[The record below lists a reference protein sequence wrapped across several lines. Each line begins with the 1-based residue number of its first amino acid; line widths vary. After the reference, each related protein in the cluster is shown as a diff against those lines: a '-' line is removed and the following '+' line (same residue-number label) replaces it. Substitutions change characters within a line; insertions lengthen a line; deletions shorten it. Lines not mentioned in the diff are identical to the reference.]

1 MSKDIHN
8 TEAAIETLFQQT
20 LLEVS
25 TIEYLDNGSY
35 QCEEVDELHHH
46 VLLFIVGGSG
56 EIMLN
61 DQMLQ
66 LSSKHALLLLPGMK
80 AAISSKHSSK
90 LRLYRV
96 AFELFRQSESTTL
109 YRGYEKERSFPIQGQ
124 IAIHQHALLYRLIK
138 LLYDNHH
145 SLDVAMQLQQS
156 IYMYAILRML
166 LKEAQ
171 TVVSIDTWNAF
182 EKSVRYMQDAYHTD
196 ITLDKLADL
205 AGLNPS
211 YYSTLFKQKM
221 DKSPIEYLTGLRMN
235 RAKELLLLSQDKIRN
250 VAREVGYKDEFYF
263 SRRFKAQYGV
273 APSVYLKH
281 HHSNVASLSYACTD
295 HLYTLGIVPY
305 AARID
310 KGPNTI
316 TDRVPEPLESSQS
329 WDIWRQKLIRA
340 KPDMI
345 MCKENISLQARTNIG
360 DIAPIIVIP
369 WMQKDI
375 FHHLQEIAQ
384 LVDKEQ
390 AARAWRERHE
400 QRAELARKKIGGA
413 ISSKSVAIC
422 TFTSNGLRIYGA
434 RNMGHVFY
442 RSLQMRPPEKLKR
455 QIDKHD
461 IGTGLVW
468 VAASAEEIGD
478 YEADYLLLVV
488 KSEQEARAGM
498 KRLQATEAW
507 LRYPAVQAGRVFFM
521 NFNQWL
527 IYAPDSI
534 DRQLEEAVALLAGS
548 GGRPLI

>member
-1 MSKDIHN
+1 MSMGLHN
-8 TEAAIETLFQQT
+8 TETDIETLFQQT

-25 TIEYLDNGSY
+25 AIEYLDYGSY
-35 QCEEVDELHHH
+35 RSEESSELDHH

-56 EIMLN
+56 EMLLHG
-61 DQMLQ
+61 QMLQ
-66 LSSKHALLLLPGMK
+66 LSRKHVLLLLPGMK
-80 AAISSKHSSK
+80 AVINSMHQANLK
-90 LRLYRV
+90 LYRV
-96 AFELFRQSESTTL
+96 SFELYRQSESTDS
-109 YRGYEKERSFPIQGQ
+109 YRGYEKERSFPVQGQ
-124 IAIHQHALLYRLIK
+124 IAIHQYGLFSRLIK
-138 LLYDNHH
+138 LLYDNRH
-145 SLDVAMQLQQS
+145 SLDVAMKLQQS

-171 TVVSIDTWNAF
+171 SVITIDTWNAF
-182 EKSVRYMQDAYHTD
+182 DQSVRYMQDAYHTD

-310 KGPNTI
+310 KGPTSI
-316 TDRVPEPLESSQS
+316 TDRVSEPLESSQS

-345 MCKENISLQARTNIG
+345 MCKENISLQARNNIG

-375 FHHLQEIAQ
+375 FYHIQEIAQ

-390 AARAWRERHE
+390 AAKEWRERHE
-400 QRAELARKKIGGA
+400 QRVELARKKVGSATG
-413 ISSKSVAIC
+413 SKSVVIC
-422 TFTSNGLRIYGA
+422 TFTTNGLRIYGA

-442 RSLQMRPPEKLKR
+442 RSLQMRPPEKLQR
-455 QIDKHD
+455 QIDKYD

-478 YEADYLLLVV
+478 YEADYLLLIAN
-488 KSEQEARAGM
+488 SEQEARAGM
-498 KRLQATEAW
+498 KQLQATEAW
-507 LRYPAVQAGRVFFM
+507 LRHPAVKSGRVFFM
-521 NFNQWL
+521 SFNQWL

-548 GGRPLI
+548 GGRQLI

>member
-1 MSKDIHN
+1 MSMGLHN
-8 TEAAIETLFQQT
+8 TETDIEILFQQT

-25 TIEYLDNGSY
+25 TIEYLDYGTYRS
-35 QCEEVDELHHH
+35 EESSELDHH

-56 EIMLN
+56 EMLLN
-61 DQMLQ
+61 GQMLQ
-66 LSSKHALLLLPGMK
+66 LSRKHAFLLLSGMK
-80 AAISSKHSSK
+80 AVINSMHQPNLK
-90 LRLYRV
+90 LYRV
-96 AFELFRQSESTTL
+96 SFELYRQSESTDS
-109 YRGYEKERSFPIQGQ
+109 YRGYEKERSFPVQGQ
-124 IAIHQHALLYRLIK
+124 IAIHQYGLFSRLIK

-145 SLDVAMQLQQS
+145 SLDVAMKLQQS

-171 TVVSIDTWNAF
+171 SVITIDTWNAF
-182 EKSVRYMQDAYHTD
+182 DQSVRYMQDAYHTD

-281 HHSNVASLSYACTD
+281 HHRNVASLSYACTD

-310 KGPNTI
+310 KGPTSI
-316 TDRVPEPLESSQS
+316 TDRVSEPLESSQS
-329 WDIWRQKLIRA
+329 WDIWRQKLIRV

-345 MCKENISLQARTNIG
+345 MCKENISLQARNNIG

-375 FHHLQEIAQ
+375 FYHIQEIAQ

-390 AARAWRERHE
+390 AAKEWRERHE
-400 QRAELARKKIGGA
+400 QRVELARKKIGSATG
-413 ISSKSVAIC
+413 SKSVVIC
-422 TFTSNGLRIYGA
+422 TFTANGLRIYGA

-442 RSLQMRPPEKLKR
+442 RSLQMRPPEKLQR
-455 QIDKHD
+455 QIDKYD

-478 YEADYLLLVV
+478 YEADYLLLIA

-498 KRLQATEAW
+498 KQLQATEAW
-507 LRYPAVQAGRVFFM
+507 LRHPAVKSGRVFFM
-521 NFNQWL
+521 SFNQWL

-534 DRQLEEAVALLAGS
+534 DRQLEEAVTLLAGS
-548 GGRPLI
+548 GGRQLI